1 MDFPQFHP
9 NPWPVLL
16 PPLCAVHVL
25 CLVHNS
31 ALLMS
36 VILPFITACTHKAAV
51 GFNSRI
57 KAER

>member
-9 NPWPVLL
+9 NPRPVLL
-16 PPLCAVHVL
+16 PSLCAVHVL
-25 CLVHNS
+25 CLVRNS

-36 VILPFITACTHKAAV
+36 VILPFLTARTNKAAV
-51 GFNSRI
+51 GFISGI